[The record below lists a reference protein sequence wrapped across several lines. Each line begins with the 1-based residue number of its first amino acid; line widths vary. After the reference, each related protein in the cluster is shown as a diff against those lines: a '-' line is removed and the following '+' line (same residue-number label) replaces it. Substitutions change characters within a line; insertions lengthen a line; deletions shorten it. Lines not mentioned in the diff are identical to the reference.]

1 MLLHIGTTD
10 ASSVTM
16 TASCLCAM
24 LIDLTSEEFLLSR
37 SDFDAKTLGSLS
49 ELILRSLQQV
59 ISLYSI
65 IGIILFWVIVHHNEV
80 LPLHWVCWLYVIMYY
95 RVSLMMM
102 GSNWTRSRSLYQV
115 NMLICWHKSKS
126 IQYVR
131 TKIQLSLRGVSVQVI
146 GDGLIDFHMLKM

>member
-24 LIDLTSEEFLLSR
+24 LIDLTSEEILLSR
-37 SDFDAKTLGSLS
+37 SDFGTKTLGSLS

-65 IGIILFWVIVHHNEV
+65 IGIILFWVLFTTMNVYHCTE
-80 LPLHWVCWLYVIMYY
+80 CADYMA
-95 RVSLMMM
+95 
-102 GSNWTRSRSLYQV
+102 
-115 NMLICWHKSKS
+115 
-126 IQYVR
+126 
-131 TKIQLSLRGVSVQVI
+131 
-146 GDGLIDFHMLKM
+146 